1 MPMVSAWSNASSEK
15 GTLIWI
21 GNNLALQTKLIAAFH
36 LSAIGGRSG
45 VNAIYHRLK
54 KLFIWKG
61 MKTDMDSYIKQ
72 CSICQHTKHSHDHP
86 AGLLQPLPIPA
97 GVWQDMFMDFVEV
110 LPKSKGY
117 SVILVVVDRLAKF
130 AHFIS
135 MKYPYTTVTVAHLF
149 MDHIVKLHGL
159 PSSIVSD
166 RDKIFVST
174 FWKQLFKPYKVN
186 LTLSTAYHLQTNGQ
200 IDRINQCHEMYL
212 RCSVQDSPR
221 P

>member
-1 MPMVSAWSNASSEK
+1 MPMVLAWSNASSEK

-21 GNNLALQTKLIAAFH
+21 GNNIALQTKLIAAFH

-110 LPKSKGY
+110 LPKSEGY
-117 SVILVVVDRLAKF
+117 SVILVVVDKLTKF
-130 AHFIS
+130 AYFIS
-135 MKYPYTTVTVAHLF
+135 MKHPYTTVTVAHLF
-149 MDHIVKLHGL
+149 MDHIVNCMVYLAALLVIETKSLLVHSGNNC
-159 PSSIVSD
+159 SSPTRLI
-166 RDKIFVST
+166 
-174 FWKQLFKPYKVN
+174 
-186 LTLSTAYHLQTNGQ
+186 
-200 IDRINQCHEMYL
+200 
-212 RCSVQDSPR
+212 
-221 P
+221 